1 MDSVPLRFRA
11 WPPSSALWLPSACGI
26 AVTPTNEPCLMS
38 ESDARAK
45 SKRRHRHFVISSHEF
60 LLLPRNWVAEHPV
73 SVSRFGLA
81 PRCGGS
87 RLSGMALRWRRMGGI
102 LICGRLR
109 LDREH
114 RPDDQFSTAAGRGR

>member
-1 MDSVPLRFRA
+1 MKTKIYFAFRVDIWDDTGDSIVEHVAGVDDF
-11 WPPSSALWLPSACGI
+11 
-26 AVTPTNEPCLMS
+26 E
-38 ESDARAK
+38 
-45 SKRRHRHFVISSHEF
+45 
-60 LLLPRNWVAEHPV
+60 VAEATYRVTLRQGARVGSVQNLSHFRFGWLSTPV

-102 LICGRLR
+102 LICGRRR